1 MKALYRFCVFG
12 ILWLVFS
19 LLALFYAAHYP
30 WPLGLFASAVMAWV
44 ALWGLKATHW
54 IRIAC
59 LQSGLGETW
68 RAFTSAATSR

>member
-1 MKALYRFCVFG
+1 MKALYRFCVFC

-19 LLALFYAAHYP
+19 LLALFYAAQYP

-54 IRIAC
+54 D
-59 LQSGLGETW
+59 
-68 RAFTSAATSR
+68 